1 MVFATVIGPVPE
13 FDAIT
18 TIPRSREPNY
28 RSRAIAKFSVVGF
41 VVPML
46 VGPMLVGHSLG
57 NDGERLAEF
66 RCRAS
71 FDTLDYFWFLAERA
85 KVRVA
90 S

>member
-1 MVFATVIGPVPE
+1 
-13 FDAIT
+13 
-18 TIPRSREPNY
+18 
-28 RSRAIAKFSVVGF
+28 
-41 VVPML
+41 
-46 VGPMLVGHSLG
+46 MLVGHSLG